1 MKSKISSAGVFL
13 LLLGI
18 ASIVMNFIGFVPKIL
33 VWIDMWGETIGWAIR
48 IGIVVLGAVLFIASK
63 KMKD

>member
-18 ASIVMNFIGFVPKIL
+18 ASIVMYFIGFVPKIL
-33 VWIDMWGETIGWAIR
+33 VWVDNWGDSVGWAIR
-48 IGIVVLGAVLFIASK
+48 IGIVVLGALLFLASK

>member
-1 MKSKISSAGVFL
+1 MKSKISSAGLFL

-18 ASIVMNFIGFVPKIL
+18 ASIIMNFIGFVPKIL
-33 VWIDMWGETIGWAIR
+33 VWVDNWGVTAGWAIR
-48 IGIVVLGAVLFIASK
+48 VGITVLGTVLFLASK

>member
-1 MKSKISSAGVFL
+1 MSSAGVFL